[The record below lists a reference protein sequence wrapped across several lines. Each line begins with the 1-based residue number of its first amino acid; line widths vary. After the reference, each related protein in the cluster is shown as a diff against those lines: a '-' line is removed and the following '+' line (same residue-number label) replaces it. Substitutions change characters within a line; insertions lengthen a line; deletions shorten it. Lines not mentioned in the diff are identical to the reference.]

1 MSLYDEWLVE
11 KKHARS
17 LELGERLKERRKG
30 QACRNCAFFQRHPYS
45 DKYNYCALKR
55 SKHTPNG
62 LGKTKR
68 LDWCEWWKPEPAEDP
83 K

>member
-1 MSLYDEWLVE
+1 MSLYDEWLIKQGHRITLNTGPKLLVQ
-11 KKHARS
+11 
-17 LELGERLKERRKG
+17 GKG
-30 QACRNCAFFQRHPYS
+30 QFCRNCEFMRTHPYS
-45 DKYNYCALKR
+45 DKYNYCALKK

-68 LDWCEWWKPEPAEDP
+68 LSWCEWWKPEPTEDP